1 MKKTIAIL
9 ILTCFLFPVFSSAQK
24 IPKTMEQAGEFGEK
38 LLQEGEKQMPSII
51 EKIWKNEVL
60 PVWQKIW
67 DWIASRIGSKISS
80 WLNPEIEK
88 RKEIFQENFPIEK
101 QEMEQEVKTE
111 AASLWNK
118 LWNKLKELIK

>member
-1 MKKTIAIL
+1 MKKIIAIL
-9 ILTCFLFPVFSSAQK
+9 ILACFLLPNFSFAQK
-24 IPKTMEQAGEFGEK
+24 IPETMEEAGEMGEK

-51 EKIWKNEVL
+51 EKIWKEEVL

-67 DWIASRIGSKISS
+67 NWFASRIGSKISS

-88 RKEIFQENFPIEK
+88 RKEIFQENFPTEK